1 MLSPESQSP
10 GTTRINTVKVKMMNM
25 NPIKAPI
32 IRAQFSQMLRMI
44 IKTGH
49 ANAKEQ
55 EIKNPKHQATV
66 NSLKIRILEILEAP
80 FLATAEP

>member
-49 ANAKEQ
+49 ANAQEQ
-55 EIKNPKHQATV
+55 ERKNPKHPAAV
-66 NSLKIRILEILEAP
+66 DSLRIQILTIQEEP
-80 FLATAEP
+80 FLAPAEP

>member
-1 MLSPESQSP
+1 MLSPDSQSP
-10 GTTRINTVKVKMMNM
+10 GTTRINPIKVKRMM
-25 NPIKAPI
+25 NPIKAPT
-32 IRAQFSQMLRMI
+32 IRAQFSQMLRMM

-80 FLATAEP
+80 FLAPAEP